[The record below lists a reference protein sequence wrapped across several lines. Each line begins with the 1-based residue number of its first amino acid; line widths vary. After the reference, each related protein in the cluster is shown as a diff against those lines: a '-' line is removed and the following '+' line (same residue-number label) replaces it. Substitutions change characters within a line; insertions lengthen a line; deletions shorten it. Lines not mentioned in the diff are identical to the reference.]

1 MSLNNE
7 KKKRFRNIG
16 HDLKP
21 TVTVAGKG
29 LTESVIKEIKRCL
42 EDHEL
47 VKVKIAITDRDVRK
61 AVVQDMSKRT
71 KSELVQEI
79 GKVALI
85 YRPSN
90 KKDIKTSN
98 VR

>member
-47 VKVKIAITDRDVRK
+47 VKVKIAITDRDARK

>member
-1 MSLNNE
+1 MSLTNE

-61 AVVQDMSKRT
+61 TVVQDMSKRT

>member
-1 MSLNNE
+1 MSLTNE

-29 LTESVIKEIKRCL
+29 LTENVLNEIKRCL

-47 VKVKIAITDRDVRK
+47 VKVKIAITDRDARK
-61 AVVQDMSKRT
+61 TVVQEMAQRT
-71 KSELVQEI
+71 KSEIVQEI